1 MDGTGLWLI
10 DAEDHAITTTWTP
23 LALGADGV
31 EFRGVDEE
39 ADVFEAKDVCGIGG
53 HVEEGIGHGVAEE
66 YIIGCV
72 EDGTYIGCM

>member
-1 MDGTGLWLI
+1 
-10 DAEDHAITTTWTP
+10 
-23 LALGADGV
+23 LGADGV

-39 ADVFEAKDVCGIGG
+39 ANVFEAKDVCGIRG